1 MGLRDQARVAA
12 AWLAREGAWR
22 PRRQDEE
29 SRSDLEQDA
38 GMAARLREQ
47 VNLTAYSAN
56 PTQEDYYWG
65 RSAAG
70 AEEDYYWR
78 RLSDNWYQKGVIPP
92 NYRDIHNQ
100 CYEAY
105 NS

>member
-22 PRRQDEE
+22 PGRQDEE
-29 SRSDLEQDA
+29 SRSELEQDA

-47 VNLTAYSAN
+47 VNLTTYSAN

-65 RSAAG
+65 RIATG

-78 RLSDNWYQKGVIPP
+78 RLSDNWCHKDVIPSSYLEIP
-92 NYRDIHNQ
+92 NQWY
-100 CYEAY
+100 
-105 NS
+105 